1 MNDQLQDFS
10 QGDWVVHLVYGVGQ
24 IKAIEKKTIAGDA
37 QKYFRV
43 KIQDGSYWVPVGEP
57 ESGRVRPL
65 ASKEEILEALE
76 ILKEDPD
83 PMAKNYKTRRK
94 RIMEDA
100 LDGDLDSDL
109 VLIRDLTA
117 RQYDKGLNDGDK
129 TSLDRVK
136 ARLVKE
142 MAVSFGIRQ
151 QEAEDQ
157 LETLLKNCRRKKK

>member
-1 MNDQLQDFS
+1 MSDQLQDFS

-24 IKAIEKKTIAGDA
+24 IKAIEKKSLAGDS

-43 KIQDGSYWVPVGEP
+43 KIKDGSYWVPVEDP
-57 ESGRVRPL
+57 ENSRVRPL

-83 PMAKNYKTRRK
+83 PMSRNYKTRRK

-100 LDGDLDSDL
+100 LDGDLESDIT
-109 VLIRDLTA
+109 LIRDLTA

-136 ARLVKE
+136 ARLIKE
-142 MAVSFGIRQ
+142 MAVSFGIRTS
-151 QEAEDQ
+151 EAEDQ
-157 LETLLKNCRRKKK
+157 LEALLKNCRKK